1 MLFAFETF
9 FPHVDLFLIQA
20 HKCLFIERE
29 LKTMRQED
37 MEGSFF
43 LSLLKN
49 AGISTNIQS
58 V

>member
-9 FPHVDLFLIQA
+9 FLHADLFLIQA
-20 HKCLFIERE
+20 HKSLFIERE
-29 LKTMRQED
+29 LKTMKQAD
-37 MEGSFF
+37 MEGNFF
-43 LSLLKN
+43 LSLSKN